1 MGSTWGEGFWCGWFC
16 VVNWGLVAWVQGARR
31 EALGECKIL
40 ANCELDSLGMLA
52 WVVVLDWVRV

>member
-1 MGSTWGEGFWCGWFC
+1 MVSWG
-16 VVNWGLVAWVQGARR
+16 VVAWVQGARW
-31 EALGECKIL
+31 EGLGECKIL